1 MNNLAELKHSYTE
14 LTSRGTR
21 VGLLGLGHYVLA
33 LGQELFNDIRLG

>member
-1 MNNLAELKHSYTE
+1 MDNLAELEHSNTG

-33 LGQELFNDIRLG
+33 LGQELLTDIILG